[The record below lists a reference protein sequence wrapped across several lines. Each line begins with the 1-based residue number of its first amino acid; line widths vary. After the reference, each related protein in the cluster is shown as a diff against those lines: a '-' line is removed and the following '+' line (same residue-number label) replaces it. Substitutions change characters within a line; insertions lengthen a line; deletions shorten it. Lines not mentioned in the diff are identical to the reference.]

1 MKIVTTKTKQN
12 ENNNYETKT
21 IQTNST
27 TIMNSATNNDM
38 VVINIDNDT
47 NTNTINN
54 NIPNNDIENPPVVV
68 VEPAKEADYY
78 DTDADGTERTN
89 RCVKQICYSPFYY
102 YYKLVLCLIGLASAL
117 YHWLSYTNDCP
128 EWKDAMLPK
137 AFFYTV
143 FAFYGWI
150 FLAHAFFI
158 VARYV
163 TKHPPSDDLYDGKF
177 ASILKL
183 PLMISYVIL
192 LVLGIVGLVAIHAPA
207 SESQACAGEL
217 KSVMITEGIGLII
230 IQILMLLRISGL
242 RKKMSTCRK

>member
-1 MKIVTTKTKQN
+1 
-12 ENNNYETKT
+12 
-21 IQTNST
+21 
-27 TIMNSATNNDM
+27 MNSATNNDM

-47 NTNTINN
+47 TTNTINN

>member
-1 MKIVTTKTKQN
+1 
-12 ENNNYETKT
+12 
-21 IQTNST
+21 
-27 TIMNSATNNDM
+27 MNSATNNDM

-102 YYKLVLCLIGLASAL
+102 YYKLLLSLIGLASAL
-117 YHWLSYTNDCP
+117 THWILYTNDCS
-128 EWKDAMLPK
+128 EWSDQMLLK

-143 FAFYGWI
+143 FVFYGWI
-150 FLAHAFFI
+150 FLAHTFFI

-192 LVLGIVGLVAIHAPA
+192 LVLGIVGLIVIHAPA
-207 SESQACAGEL
+207 SESQACASEL
-217 KSVMITEGIGLII
+217 KVAVKLEGIGLII
-230 IQILMLLRISGL
+230 IQILMLLRITGL
-242 RKKMSTCRK
+242 RQLMRRK

>member
-1 MKIVTTKTKQN
+1 MTHR
-12 ENNNYETKT
+12 
-21 IQTNST
+21 
-27 TIMNSATNNDM
+27 
-38 VVINIDNDT
+38 
-47 NTNTINN
+47 
-54 NIPNNDIENPPVVV
+54 NNDIENTPVVV
-68 VEPAKEADYY
+68 VAEPAEPAEEA
-78 DTDADGTERTN
+78 DTDADGTGRTD

-102 YYKLVLCLIGLASAL
+102 YYKLLLSLIGLASAL
-117 YHWLSYTNDCP
+117 THWILYTNDCS
-128 EWKDAMLPK
+128 EWSDQMLLK

-143 FAFYGWI
+143 FVFYGWI
-150 FLAHAFFI
+150 FLAHTFFI